1 MNYQINMIN
10 SFLLNILK
18 FLDNNIKFIQL
29 DQYNFLVKRIVYSE
43 YN

>member
-1 MNYQINMIN
+1 MIN

-18 FLDNNIKFIQL
+18 FLDNDIKFIQL
-29 DQYNFLVKRIVYSE
+29 DQHNFLVKRIVYSE